1 MRLLWIDRRL
11 TPKQSALQVRQFDL
25 ALIFLQFTQCHCQ
38 STQGIDSHGRY
49 ANLHPSFANKIW
61 MPDIYIDQVK
71 QQLYFKYGQCNTLT
85 IVEQPKLQKLMTMI
99 FQNQGNKLETTNL
112 LHQTCFFKV
121 NQRKQT
127 DF

>member
-61 MPDIYIDQVK
+61 MPDIYIDQVE
-71 QQLYFKYGQCNTLT
+71 QQLYLKYGQCNTLT
-85 IVEQPKLQKLMTMI
+85 MVEQPKLQKLMTMI
-99 FQNQGNKLETTNL
+99 FQNQGNKLETTHL